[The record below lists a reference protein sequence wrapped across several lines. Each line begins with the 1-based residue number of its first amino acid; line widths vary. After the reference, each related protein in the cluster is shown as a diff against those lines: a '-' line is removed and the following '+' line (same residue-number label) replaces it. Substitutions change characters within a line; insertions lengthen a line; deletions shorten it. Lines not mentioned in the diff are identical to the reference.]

1 MRKCP
6 CSGCGILG
14 SCGGGRMPWT
24 NRRYSCSA
32 VPVTLEQNTEK
43 MEAGMTDDPAGEL
56 ALTLGVNES
65 TATRGG
71 VEITAVVAKQRPK
84 VSMMMASW

>member
-1 MRKCP
+1 MDESEIFVFSRAGD
-6 CSGCGILG
+6 SGAKYGEN
-14 SCGGGRMPWT
+14 GGR
-24 NRRYSCSA
+24 
-32 VPVTLEQNTEK
+32 
-43 MEAGMTDDPAGEL
+43 DDPAGEL

-71 VEITAVVAKQRPK
+71 GEITAVVAKQRPK